1 MDEALP
7 LAGMAHEYNNLLT
20 VLSGSIVLAER
31 HAGGNEALLRL
42 LGNMRAATDRA
53 ETLTKRLA
61 EMGERGSPPL
71 EAREVRVGLPD
82 V

>member
-1 MDEALP
+1 MAEASR

-53 ETLTKRLA
+53 EALTRGLSELA
-61 EMGERGSPPL
+61 EAQ
-71 EAREVRVGLPD
+71 EA
-82 V
+82 